1 MIGFL
6 VVNAGLQWVWPCC
19 CGFLWFFFRGYR
31 PGFIVFTPHIPRRH
45 RIVTE
50 SLPSFF
56 FLNIL
61 VDLFASLSLSL
72 SLCLSLF
79 VLLLFT
85 EWFIS
90 GCRSGWSASGFH
102 GRIPPLTPAT
112 GPWLFWACVIDPLL
126 SFLSF
131 FFFSLSFSLFVFF
144 RFRPSPQRRQCAS
157 LAPLSTLIGH

>member
-1 MIGFL
+1 M
-6 VVNAGLQWVWPCC
+6 GLAVLLRVFM
-19 CGFLWFFFRGYR
+19 GFFFEGIGRVLS
-31 PGFIVFTPHIPRRH
+31 FSRRTFH
-45 RIVTE
+45 GDTG
-50 SLPSFF
+50 SSPSRCRVFF
-56 FLNIL
+56 FSIFLLIFSL
-61 VDLFASLSLSL
+61 LSLSL